1 MVVSSQGRQVEVAN
15 YFVQW
20 SIGHCP
26 LKKQPIDR
34 SEHHDGKGGDL
45 CSKHNQKLQLK

>member
-20 SIGHCP
+20 SIGHCT
-26 LKKQPIDR
+26 LKKQLIDR
-34 SEHHDGKGGDL
+34 SEHHDGKSGQVG
-45 CSKHNQKLQLK
+45 SKHNHKLQLK